1 LEAPQRTSDTP
12 AQLEAREVS
21 VRFGGLKALD
31 SVSLRVVEGEILGLI
46 GPNGSGK
53 TTLLNVLSGFVRPV
67 SGSLHLRGQRAS
79 RWSSRKLA
87 QNGVGRTFQGVR
99 LFRKLTVY
107 ENVLVAARA
116 TRGLNLKPRHTV
128 NDLLKQIDLLD
139 VAHAPAGSLPYGIQR
154 RLSLARTLATN
165 PTFLLLD
172 EPAAGLNDA
181 ESDELMESVRTVNR
195 ERGCGVM
202 IIEHDVRLIMQL
214 CDRIQ
219 VLDYGRTI
227 AEGTPAEVRKDP
239 MVIEAYLGKSA

>member
-1 LEAPQRTSDTP
+1 LAAPEDRPETP
-12 AQLEAREVS
+12 AQLEARDVT
-21 VRFGGLKALD
+21 VRFGGLTALD
-31 SVSLRVVEGEILGLI
+31 SVSVRVQEGEILGLI

-53 TTLLNVLSGFVRPV
+53 TTLLNVLSGFVSPA
-67 SGSLHLRGQRAS
+67 SGSLHLGGQTAS

-87 QNGVGRTFQGVR
+87 RNGVGRTFQGVR

-107 ENVLVAARA
+107 ENVLVAIRTRRRLGLSARSVV
-116 TRGLNLKPRHTV
+116 TELLDQT
-128 NDLLKQIDLLD
+128 DLLE
-139 VAHAPAGSLPYGIQR
+139 VAQLPAGSLPYGTQR

-165 PTFLLLD
+165 PRFLLLD

-181 ESDELMESVRTVNR
+181 ESDELMESVRSVNR
-195 ERGCGVM
+195 ERRCGVM

-214 CDRIQ
+214 CHRIQ

>member
-1 LEAPQRTSDTP
+1 
-12 AQLEAREVS
+12 
-21 VRFGGLKALD
+21 
-31 SVSLRVVEGEILGLI
+31 
-46 GPNGSGK
+46 
-53 TTLLNVLSGFVRPV
+53 
-67 SGSLHLRGQRAS
+67 
-79 RWSSRKLA
+79 
-87 QNGVGRTFQGVR
+87 
-99 LFRKLTVY
+99 VY
-107 ENVLVAARA
+107 ENVLVASRA
-116 TRGLNLKPRHTV
+116 TRCLNLNTRHTV
-128 NDLLKQIDLLD
+128 NDLLNHIDLLY